1 MNKESLLF
9 TLGIVIVAALCAL
22 IYDQTSSLGKRQDP
36 VRPPST
42 DVARKKPKQ
51 FALKPDGS
59 NVEDLTDVEAEGS
72 VSAVQ
77 LMEAYKKDSVAA
89 DTMYGGRVYLISGL
103 VGEVTSFPDL
113 NVKLVSPESLTK
125 WSLGPEDL
133 PFAPHGLL
141 DEAVQLEGVVCKV
154 PRGEYEY
161 AVADTLMKAAGAIFK
176 CRIKGWKRI
185 YLAHG
190 FSGPE
195 HRKKQDQ
202 APYCVYAE
210 DCIKQQIDLKT
221 DIKLQLE
228 QVKREREASK
238 DK

>member
-1 MNKESLLF
+1 MNKQSLLF
-9 TLGIVIVAALCAL
+9 TLGIIIIAALCAL
-22 IYDQTSSLGKRQDP
+22 IYDQTSSLGKRHDP
-36 VRPPST
+36 VRPPSS

-51 FALKPDGS
+51 FSLKPDGS
-59 NVEDLTDVEAEGS
+59 EVEDLTNTEAEGS
-72 VSAVQ
+72 VSAIQ
-77 LMEAYKKDSVAA
+77 LMEAYKKNSVAA
-89 DTMYGGRVYLISGL
+89 DTMYGARVYLIGGL
-103 VGEVTSFPDL
+103 VGEVSSFPDL
-113 NVKLVSPESLTK
+113 TVKLVSPESLTK
-125 WSLGPEDL
+125 WSLRPEDL
-133 PFAPHGLL
+133 PFAPGLL

-161 AVADTLMKAAGAIFK
+161 AAADTLMKAAGAIFK

-195 HRKKQDQ
+195 DRKKKDQ